1 MPTLGE
7 SYQAIM
13 DPGTSLETIAS
24 AFPREWSL
32 VQDAT
37 AAIVKQDRSDL
48 VSEHLVK
55 AQTTISDWNR
65 KLKASTRPHTLLP
78 QAVPQMATARL
89 TLFALESLYRRALA
103 RQDGRAPTFFDRLI
117 SQTLFFDRKRQRRSP
132 SRLLFKCLWPLVR
145 GKAAIS
151 TTIQGMGIYCVFT
164 REFARELKRLIC
176 DRACVEVGA
185 GDGTL
190 TLLLEA
196 FGVSVHATDNYSWEK
211 RIRYPDWVEKYT
223 AEQALER
230 YAPEVVLCSW
240 PPPGNQ
246 FEKHIFATESVK
258 MYIAIVSRH
267 RYAAGNW
274 LTYRSQKGFA
284 WQSEPE
290 LTRLLVPQEWDHEVL
305 VFRREG

>member
-1 MPTLGE
+1 MPTLRE

-13 DPGTSLETIAS
+13 DPGASLETIAG
-24 AFPREWSL
+24 AFPREWAV

-37 AAIVKQDRSDL
+37 AALVKQGRPDL
-48 VSEHLVK
+48 VSEHLFK
-55 AQTTISDWNR
+55 AQSTISDWNR
-65 KLKASTRPHTLLP
+65 KLKACAKPHTLLP

-89 TLFALESLYRRALA
+89 TLLVLESLYRRALA
-103 RQDGRAPTFFDRLI
+103 RHDGRAPNFLDNLI
-117 SQTLFFDRKRQRRSP
+117 SQALFFDRSRRRRSP
-132 SRLLFKCLWPLVR
+132 SRLLFECLWPIVR

-151 TTIQGMGIYCVFT
+151 AAIQGMGIYCVFT
-164 REFARELKRLIC
+164 REFGRELKRLING
-176 DRACVEVGA
+176 RACVELGA

-196 FGVSVHATDNYSWEK
+196 YGVSVQATDDYSWEK
-211 RIRYPDWVEKYT
+211 RIRYPEWVQKST

-246 FEKHIFATESVK
+246 FEKHIFATKSVK
-258 MYIAIVSRH
+258 LYIAVVSKH

-274 LTYRSQKGFA
+274 LTYQSQKSFA
-284 WQSEPE
+284 WQAEPG
-290 LTRLLVPQEWDHEVL
+290 LTRLLVPHEWDHEVL
-305 VFRREG
+305 VFRRDG